1 MSARWAQSYISANNM
16 LHGTQKTFTTERE
29 VFSLPCI
36 YERLRAPA
44 WLTPACGGLLVGCV
58 GLFACR
64 MYHPG

>member
-1 MSARWAQSYISANNM
+1 MSAKWVQPYIPANNM
-16 LHGTQKTFTTERE
+16 LHGTQKTFKTERE

-36 YERLRAPA
+36 YERLRVPD
-44 WLTPACGGLLVGCV
+44 CGGLLVGCV